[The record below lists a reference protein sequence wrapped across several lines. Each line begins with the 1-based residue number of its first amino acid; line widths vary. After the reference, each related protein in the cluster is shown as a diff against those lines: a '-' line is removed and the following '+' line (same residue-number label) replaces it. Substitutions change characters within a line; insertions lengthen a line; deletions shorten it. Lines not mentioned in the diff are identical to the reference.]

1 MFHRKGFR
9 YPCLQAAA
17 WVVLATVLSA
27 GAGRAQTFLP
37 VPLNLSNTGHAGMP
51 AVAVGPAGDINVAWL
66 DSGSIL
72 FRRAADG
79 KSFSSTM
86 TVGASSGAS
95 QPQIAANSAGV
106 YVTWASASDIWFSSL
121 ANNAS
126 SFSAPVNIS
135 VGRGIGSGAPT
146 PRIAVDPSGGVDIVW
161 GQNGAWFWHLA
172 KGASAPSV
180 VPVQLTNSAMA
191 SQSPRMAIN
200 AQGFVYVVWENAG
213 SCPTIT
219 LARSTDSAAFSNYAV
234 DDTITVN
241 GVKQTGCASDAQI
254 SVVQLAS
261 TPKPKYAIHLLWAN
275 DSPIQD
281 LIATYAIDDTNSSF
295 TSFQEVVF
303 TNLAGPPAH
312 TPQMAID
319 ANGNINVVW
328 MSDFSMSD
336 SRRVVNFSRSTNG
349 GVNFTDPP
357 IALTN
362 PPASTA
368 NVTGFPQL
376 LTEPSGAIDVIWQQ
390 ASTANPGSA
399 YDIVLARSTDG
410 ANFNKRTLSS
420 TPTMQG
426 GTGQIAVDG
435 NGNSYIVWQGSSAS
449 ASDILF
455 NTDSSALTSPDFSLN
470 VSPNPQTALPG
481 AVLSYSVTVSSVN
494 TFNQSVTLTCANPPA
509 GAQCAFN
516 PATVTASAVGTP
528 SSLTVTLPATIP
540 TGTYAV
546 GVTGT
551 GGGLTHTQSTQL
563 TVGGLTT
570 SITPASATINA
581 GGTGTF
587 TVSLSGTNSF
597 SGNVTFACS
606 GAPSAASCNFSPATV
621 SVPAS
626 GTVSTSLSVSVSAKP
641 STSAVNRAPGGDSG
655 WQPWNAPAAWAITLW
670 GAGLFVLFAVFV
682 SARGARS
689 RFASAGRA
697 VALILLIVTVAG
709 GMLSCGGSTTSSGGG
724 GGGGG
729 NPVTFPMNVQ
739 AKSNSATMNLQTI
752 SITVP

>member
-9 YPCLQAAA
+9 YPCLRATA
-17 WVVLATVLSA
+17 WIALATVLSA
-27 GAGRAQTFLP
+27 GAGSAQTFLP

-72 FRRAADG
+72 FRHAADG
-79 KSFSSTM
+79 KTFSSTM
-86 TVGASSGAS
+86 TVGASDGSS

-106 YVTWASASDIWFSSL
+106 YVAWAGASNIWFSSL

-126 SFSAPVNIS
+126 NFSTPVNIS
-135 VGRGIGSGAPT
+135 SGRGIGSGAPT

-180 VPVQLTNSAMA
+180 VQLTNSAMA

-219 LARSTDSAAFSNYAV
+219 LARSTDSGVSFNNYAV
-234 DDTITVN
+234 DDTLTVG
-241 GVKQTGCASDAQI
+241 GVKQPGCASDALI

-261 TPKPKYAIHLLWAN
+261 STKPKYAIHLLWAN
-275 DSPIQD
+275 DSPVLD

-295 TSFQEVVF
+295 TGFQEVVF

-328 MSDFSMSD
+328 MSDFSASD

-349 GVNFTDPP
+349 GANFTDPP

-362 PPASTA
+362 PPTSGALA
-368 NVTGFPQL
+368 TGFPQL

-410 ANFNKRTLSS
+410 TNFNKKTLSS
-420 TPTMQG
+420 APTLQG

-435 NGNSYIVWQGSSAS
+435 NGNTYIVWQGSSAS

-481 AVLSYSVTVSSVN
+481 AVLNYSVTVSSVN
-494 TFNQSVTLTCANPPA
+494 AFNQSVTLTCANPPA
-509 GAQCAFN
+509 GGQCAFN
-516 PATVTASAVGTP
+516 PATVTASASGTP

-540 TGTYAV
+540 AGAYSV
-546 GVTGT
+546 GITGT

-597 SGNVTFACS
+597 SGAVTFACS
-606 GAPSAASCNFSPATV
+606 GAPSVASCTFTPPTV

-626 GTVSTSLSVSVSAKP
+626 GAVSTSLSVSVSAKP
-641 STSAVNRAPGGDSG
+641 STSAVNRTPGGDSG
-655 WQPWNAPAAWAITLW
+655 WQPGNAPAPWAIALW
-670 GAGLFVLFAVFV
+670 GAGLLLLFAVLV
-682 SARGARS
+682 SGRGAGS

-697 VALILLIVTVAG
+697 FAFILLVVTVAG
-709 GMLSCGGSTTSSGGG
+709 GMLSCGGSTSSSGG

-739 AKSNSATMNLQTI
+739 GKSNSATMNLQTI